1 MMFYD
6 IEIEIGFLNYFNMVM
21 GYRVIWNGRSVVYCF
36 DIEYFF
42 DCLDENVVYLV
53 RGVDVLIYDV
63 MYIDD
68 EYYSFKFFKVGW
80 GYLIW

>member
-1 MMFYD
+1 MMFYN
-6 IEIEIGFLNYFNMVM
+6 IEIEMGFLNYFNKVI

-42 DCLDENVVYLV
+42 EGLDENVVYLV

-68 EYYSFKFFKVGW
+68 EYYNFKFFKVGW
-80 GYLIW
+80 GYFIW